1 MKIKTMKT
9 LLFALFSLACFTV
22 NAQPYTSYF
31 TGNTLDIITN
41 PDYGVCL
48 MGGST
53 EDDRAMIW
61 FLEKANG
68 GDILVL
74 RASGSDGYND
84 YFYSDLGV
92 VVNSVE
98 TIVFNNASAAN
109 DTYILQ
115 KIANAEAIWMAGGDQ
130 SDYINYWKDT
140 EVETLLNEHINIK
153 RGVIGGTSAGM
164 AVLGSSYFSAEN
176 GTVYSSEALEDPYN
190 TYMTLGHNDFLEV
203 PLLENTITDTHFSE
217 REREGRLV
225 TFIARMNEELQ
236 TRPYGIACDEYTA
249 VCIDSTGIGA
259 VYGEWPEY
267 DDYAF
272 FVQMN
277 CEEGNAPELMQQ
289 GIPFTWNFSAK
300 ATKVYKVGGTT
311 NGENYLDLNDW
322 ETGNGG
328 EWLHWS
334 VVDGQF
340 YSENG
345 EAPNCE
351 DVGIGTI
358 EQSNSRKLV
367 KTLDVLGRTV
377 NSHYFGIVIDIFDD
391 GSAEKKVVGSKLK
404 KGIRVSKHDK
414 QISIS

>member
-1 MKIKTMKT
+1 MKT

-115 KIANAEAIWMAGGDQ
+115 KIANSEAVWMAGGDQ
-130 SDYINYWKDT
+130 SDYINYWKGT
-140 EVETLLNEHINIK
+140 EVETLLNEHINTK
-153 RGVIGGTSAGM
+153 KGVIGGTSAGM
-164 AVLGSSYFSAEN
+164 AILGSSYFSAEN

-236 TRPYGIACDEYTA
+236 TRTYGIACDEYTA

-334 VVDGQF
+334 VVDGEF

-377 NSHYFGIVIDIFDD
+377 NSHYFGVVIDMFDD
-391 GSAEKKVVGSKLK
+391 GSTEKRS
-404 KGIRVSKHDK
+404 SSATD
-414 QISIS
+414 

>member
-1 MKIKTMKT
+1 MKNLLLSLT
-9 LLFALFSLACFTV
+9 LLAFCSLK
-22 NAQPYTSYF
+22 AQPYTSYF
-31 TGNTLDIITN
+31 TGSHTDKVTN
-41 PDYGVCL
+41 ADYGICL

-53 EDDRAMIW
+53 EDDRAMVW

-84 YFYSDLGV
+84 YFYEDLGV
-92 VVNSVE
+92 EVNSVE
-98 TIVFNNASAAN
+98 TIVFNSASAAN
-109 DTYILQ
+109 DTYVLQ

-140 EVETLLNEHINIK
+140 EVETLLNQHINTK
-153 RGVIGGTSAGM
+153 KGVIGGTSAGM

-176 GTVYSSEALEDPYN
+176 GTVYSSEALENPYN
-190 TYMTLGHNDFLEV
+190 SDLTFGHNDFLEV

-225 TFIARMNEELQ
+225 TFMARMNESLQ
-236 TRPYGIACDEYTA
+236 TRTYGIACDEYTA
-249 VCIDSTGIGA
+249 VCIDSTGLGA

-267 DDYAF
+267 EDYAF

-277 CEEGNAPELMQQ
+277 CEEGNAPEIMQQ
-289 GIPFTWNFSAK
+289 GVPFTWNFNQA

-334 VVDGQF
+334 VDNGVF
-340 YSENG
+340 YEDNG

-351 DVGIGTI
+351 DVGIISI
-358 EQSNSRKLV
+358 ENSNPRKLV

-377 NSHYFGIVIDIFDD
+377 NSRYFGIVIDLFDD
-391 GSAEKKVVGSKLK
+391 GSTEKKVVGSW
-404 KGIRVSKHDK
+404 
-414 QISIS
+414 

>member
-1 MKIKTMKT
+1 MKT

>member
-1 MKIKTMKT
+1 MKNI
-9 LLFALFSLACFTV
+9 LLILTSIMFISIQ
-22 NAQPYTSYF
+22 AQTYTSYF
-31 TGNTLDIITN
+31 TGNETDTITD

-68 GDILVL
+68 GDILII

-92 VVNSVE
+92 EVNSVE
-98 TIVFNNASAAN
+98 TIVFNNASASN
-109 DTYILQ
+109 NTYILQ

-130 SDYINYWKDT
+130 SDYINYWKDSQ
-140 EVETLLNEHINIK
+140 VESLLNEHINIK
-153 RGVIGGTSAGM
+153 KSVIGGTSAGM
-164 AVLGSSYFSAEN
+164 AVLGNSYFSAEN
-176 GTVYSSEALEDPYN
+176 GAVYSSEALEDPFN
-190 TYMTLGHNDFLEV
+190 TYMTFGHNDFLEI

-217 REREGRLV
+217 REREGRLL
-225 TFIARMNEELQ
+225 TFMARMNDELE
-236 TRPYGIACDEYTA
+236 TRSFGIACDEYTA
-249 VCIDSTGIGA
+249 VCIDSNGVGA

-267 DDYAF
+267 EDYAF

-277 CEEGNAPELMQQ
+277 CETGNAPEILQAA
-289 GIPFTWNFSAK
+289 IPFTWDFNAS

-322 ETGNGG
+322 ENGNGG
-328 EWLHWS
+328 EWLDWS
-334 VVDGQF
+334 VVDGVF

-351 DVGIGTI
+351 EVGIDMI
-358 EQSNSRKLV
+358 ERTSSRKLV
-367 KTLDVLGRTV
+367 KTIDVLGRTL
-377 NSHYFGIVIDIFDD
+377 NPYYFGIVIDMYDD
-391 GSAEKKVVGSKLK
+391 GSTEK
-404 KGIRVSKHDK
+404 R
-414 QISIS
+414 ISNK

>member
-1 MKIKTMKT
+1 MKI
-9 LLFALFSLACFTV
+9 FSLILTSIMCLSIQ
-22 NAQPYTSYF
+22 AQPFTSYF
-31 TGNTLDIITN
+31 TGNYSDTITN

-53 EDDRAMIW
+53 EDDRAMVW

-68 GDILVL
+68 GDVLVI

-92 VVNSVE
+92 EVNSVE

-140 EVETLLNEHINIK
+140 EVETLFNEHINTK
-153 RGVIGGTSAGM
+153 KGVIGGTSAGM

-176 GTVYSSEALEDPYN
+176 GTAYSSEALEDPYN
-190 TYMTLGHNDFLEV
+190 NDITIGHNDFLEI
-203 PLLENTITDTHFSE
+203 PLLENTITETHFSE

-225 TFIARMNEELQ
+225 TFIARMNESLQ
-236 TRPYGIACDEYTA
+236 TRTYGIACDEYTA

-267 DDYAF
+267 EDYAF

-277 CEEGNAPELMQQ
+277 CETGNAPEILQV
-289 GIPFTWNFSAK
+289 GIPFTWDFNAS

-311 NGENYLDLNDW
+311 NGGNYLDLNDW

-334 VVDGQF
+334 VADGVF
-340 YSENG
+340 YSEDG
-345 EAPNCE
+345 EAPNCD
-351 DVGIGTI
+351 DVGIELIGR
-358 EQSNSRKLV
+358 SSSRKLV

-377 NSHYFGIVIDIFDD
+377 NRYYFGIVIDMYDD
-391 GSAEKKVVGSKLK
+391 GSTEKR
-404 KGIRVSKHDK
+404 IAN
-414 QISIS
+414 

>member
-1 MKIKTMKT
+1 MKNF
-9 LLFALFSLACFTV
+9 LLILTSIMCLSIQ
-22 NAQPYTSYF
+22 AQPFNSYF
-31 TGNTLDIITN
+31 TGNYIDTITN

-53 EDDRAMIW
+53 EDDRAMVW

-68 GDILVL
+68 GDVLVL

-92 VVNSVE
+92 EVNSVE
-98 TIVFNNASAAN
+98 TIVFNNSSAATN
-109 DTYILQ
+109 PYILG
-115 KIANAEAIWMAGGDQ
+115 KIENAEAIWMAGGNQ

-140 EVETLLNEHINIK
+140 EVETLLNEHINTK
-153 RGVIGGTSAGM
+153 KGVIGGTSAGM

-190 TYMTLGHNDFLEV
+190 TFMTFGHDDFLEV

-225 TFIARMNEELQ
+225 SFIARMHESLQ
-236 TRPYGIACDEYTA
+236 TRTYGIACDEYTA
-249 VCIDSTGIGA
+249 VCIDSTGVGA

-267 DDYAF
+267 EDYAF

-277 CEEGNAPELMQQ
+277 CAEENSPEIMEY
-289 GIPFTWNFSAK
+289 GIPFTWNFGAK
-300 ATKVYKVGGTT
+300 ATNVYKVGGTT

-334 VVDGQF
+334 VVDGIF
-340 YSENG
+340 YSEDG

-351 DVGIGTI
+351 DVGIEAI
-358 EQSNSRKLV
+358 KLNRTRSLL
-367 KTLDVLGRTV
+367 KTLDVLGRTATV
-377 NSHYFGIVIDIFDD
+377 NYTGIVIEIYND
-391 GSAEKKVVGSKLK
+391 GSTLK
-404 KGIRVSKHDK
+404 RIQSND
-414 QISIS
+414 

>member
-1 MKIKTMKT
+1 MKS
-9 LLFALFSLACFTV
+9 LLFTLVSLLSFTLF
-22 NAQPYTSYF
+22 AQPYTSYF
-31 TGNTLDIITN
+31 TGNHTDTTAIA
-41 PDYGVCL
+41 DYGICL

-68 GDILVL
+68 GDILII

-84 YFYSDLGV
+84 YFYTELGV
-92 VVNSVE
+92 EVNSVE
-98 TIVFNNASAAN
+98 TIVFNNATASS
-109 DTYILQ
+109 DTYVLQ

-140 EVETLLNEHINIK
+140 EVETLLNAHINTK
-153 RGVIGGTSAGM
+153 KGVIGGTSAGM

-190 TYMTLGHNDFLEV
+190 TFMTFGHNDFLEV
-203 PLLENTITDTHFSE
+203 PLLENSITDTHFSE
-217 REREGRLV
+217 RDREGRLL
-225 TFIARMNEELQ
+225 TFMARMNNELG
-236 TRPYGIACDEYTA
+236 TPSFGIACDEYTA
-249 VCIDSTGIGA
+249 VCIDSSGLGA

-267 DDYAF
+267 EDYAF

-277 CEEGNAPELMQQ
+277 CETGNAPELMQQ
-289 GIPFTWNFSAK
+289 GAPFTWNFNAA

-328 EWLHWS
+328 VWLHWY
-334 VVDGQF
+334 VENGLF
-340 YSENG
+340 YSEDG

-351 DVGIGTI
+351 EVGITTI
-358 EQSNSRKLV
+358 KQSSN
-367 KTLDVLGRTV
+367 KTLLKSVDVLGRMI
-377 NSHYFGIVIDIFDD
+377 NSHYTGIVIDIFDD
-391 GSAEKKVVGSKLK
+391 GSTQKRIGNK
-404 KGIRVSKHDK
+404 
-414 QISIS
+414 

>member
-1 MKIKTMKT
+1 MKT
-9 LLFALFSLACFTV
+9 LLFTLFSLACFTV
-22 NAQPYTSYF
+22 NAQSYTSYF
-31 TGNTLDIITN
+31 TGNSTDKITN

-53 EDDRAMIW
+53 EDDRAMVW

-84 YFYSDLGV
+84 YFYTDLGV
-92 VVNSVE
+92 EVNSVE
-98 TIVFNNASAAN
+98 TIVFNNSSAAN
-109 DTYILQ
+109 DTYVLQ

-130 SDYINYWKDT
+130 SDYINYWKDS
-140 EVETLLNEHINIK
+140 EVEALLNEHINIK
-153 RGVIGGTSAGM
+153 KGVIGGTSAGM

-190 TYMTLGHNDFLEV
+190 TYMTFGHNDFLEV

-225 TFIARMNEELQ
+225 TFLARMNNELE
-236 TRPYGIACDEYTA
+236 TRTFGIPCDEYTA

-267 DDYAF
+267 DDFAF

-277 CEEGNAPELMQQ
+277 CETGNAPELMQQ
-289 GIPFTWNFSAK
+289 GIPFTWDFDSK
-300 ATKVYKVGGTT
+300 ATTVYKVGGTT
-311 NGENYLDLNDW
+311 DGAHYLDLNDW

-334 VVDGQF
+334 VENGVF

-351 DVGIGTI
+351 GIGI
-358 EQSNSRKLV
+358 ETVERSNPRKLV

-377 NSHYFGIVIDIFDD
+377 NSHYFGIVIDLFDD
-391 GSAEKKVVGSKLK
+391 GSTEKKVIGERSK
-404 KGIRVSKHDK
+404 
-414 QISIS
+414 

>member
-1 MKIKTMKT
+1 MKS
-9 LLFALFSLACFTV
+9 LLFTLVSLLSFTLF
-22 NAQPYTSYF
+22 AQPYTSYF
-31 TGNTLDIITN
+31 TGNHTDTTAIA
-41 PDYGVCL
+41 DYGICL

-68 GDILVL
+68 GDILII

-84 YFYSDLGV
+84 YFYTELGV
-92 VVNSVE
+92 EVNSVE
-98 TIVFNNASAAN
+98 TIVFNNATASS
-109 DTYILQ
+109 DTYVLQ

-140 EVETLLNEHINIK
+140 EVETLLNAHINTK
-153 RGVIGGTSAGM
+153 KGVIGGTSAGM

-190 TYMTLGHNDFLEV
+190 TFMTFGHNDFLEV
-203 PLLENTITDTHFSE
+203 PLLENSITDTHFSE
-217 REREGRLV
+217 GDREGRLL
-225 TFIARMNEELQ
+225 TFMARMNNELG
-236 TRPYGIACDEYTA
+236 TPSFGIACDEYTA
-249 VCIDSTGIGA
+249 VCIDSSGLGA

-267 DDYAF
+267 EDYAF

-277 CEEGNAPELMQQ
+277 CETGNAPELMQQ
-289 GIPFTWNFSAK
+289 GAPFTWNFNAA

-328 EWLHWS
+328 VWLHWY
-334 VVDGQF
+334 VENGLF
-340 YSENG
+340 YSEDG

-351 DVGIGTI
+351 EVGITTI
-358 EQSNSRKLV
+358 KQSSN
-367 KTLDVLGRTV
+367 KTLLKSVDVLGRMI
-377 NSHYFGIVIDIFDD
+377 NSHYTGIVIDIFDD
-391 GSAEKKVVGSKLK
+391 GSTQKRIGNK
-404 KGIRVSKHDK
+404 
-414 QISIS
+414 